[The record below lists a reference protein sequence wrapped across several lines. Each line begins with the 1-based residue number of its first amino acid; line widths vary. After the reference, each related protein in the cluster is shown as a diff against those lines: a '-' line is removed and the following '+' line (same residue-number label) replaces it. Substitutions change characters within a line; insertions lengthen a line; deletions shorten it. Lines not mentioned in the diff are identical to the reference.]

1 LEAGMTNI
9 ASDLDRVLAEV
20 DAGLDASLQRLFE
33 LIRIP
38 SVSTDP
44 AHAAD
49 CQRAAEWLAKEL
61 AGLGFEASLR
71 PTKRHPMVVAHDRSA
86 AKTHVLFYGH
96 YDVQPVDPVALWNS
110 DPFEPTLVPQANGDM
125 HIVARGASDDK
136 GQLLT
141 FIEACRAWKAAT
153 GNLPIRVS
161 MLFEGEEEISS
172 PSLAPFLQRTGD
184 ELKADVVL
192 VCDTD
197 MWDAETP
204 AVTTMLRG
212 VVKEEIEITCA
223 DRDLH
228 SGIYGNAARNALQV
242 MSDVIASLRTPDGGV
257 AVAGFY
263 DGVEELPAAVKTQWQ
278 RLPFD
283 EAGFLGDVG
292 LHIPAGEQGRS
303 VLEQVWARPSCEIH
317 GVIGG
322 YTNEGFKTVIPATAR
337 AKLSFRLVAGQDPEK
352 IRAAFRAHVRAQ
364 VPDDCGV
371 TFRDHGSSPATVMP
385 MDGVFL
391 RKSLGALT
399 QEWGKEAA
407 VAGTGGSIPILGE
420 FKQRLGMDSLLVGFA
435 RFDNRVHSPNE
446 KYDLSSFHKGIRSWS
461 RILAAFAEVAVRPP
475 TTRPDGFC
483 RFAR

>member
-1 LEAGMTNI
+1 MTNI

-38 SVSTDP
+38 SMSTDP

-172 PSLAPFLQRTGD
+172 PSLAPFLQRTAD

-212 VVKEEIEITCA
+212 VVE
-223 DRDLH
+223 
-228 SGIYGNAARNALQV
+228 GGN
-242 MSDVIASLRTPDGGV
+242 
-257 AVAGFY
+257 
-263 DGVEELPAAVKTQWQ
+263 
-278 RLPFD
+278 
-283 EAGFLGDVG
+283 
-292 LHIPAGEQGRS
+292 
-303 VLEQVWARPSCEIH
+303 
-317 GVIGG
+317 
-322 YTNEGFKTVIPATAR
+322 
-337 AKLSFRLVAGQDPEK
+337 
-352 IRAAFRAHVRAQ
+352 
-364 VPDDCGV
+364 
-371 TFRDHGSSPATVMP
+371 
-385 MDGVFL
+385 
-391 RKSLGALT
+391 
-399 QEWGKEAA
+399 
-407 VAGTGGSIPILGE
+407 
-420 FKQRLGMDSLLVGFA
+420 
-435 RFDNRVHSPNE
+435 
-446 KYDLSSFHKGIRSWS
+446 
-461 RILAAFAEVAVRPP
+461 
-475 TTRPDGFC
+475 
-483 RFAR
+483 